1 MSPGDRGGRMD
12 QVELAREVS
21 LTGADG
27 RLNPA
32 AVGWARRPI
41 FDTSGIVKGPHRTW
55 GRAKRWE
62 YWNVISPTHIL
73 ALTVSSIDYAAV
85 HEVWIFERA
94 SGSTW
99 TRAVTLLPARDVDLP
114 ANLNA
119 GPARARA
126 KDLEIDLDP
135 LPDGGTRLRATIP
148 EASFDVAVTRPA
160 DYDCVAVVV
169 PWSKTRFQY
178 TVKDVALSASGVVT
192 TAGAEHEVPAGS
204 WEVLDHGRGR
214 WPYDVTWNWGA
225 GSGQVPRTTCRGM
238 TSPTG
243 AACGTSPAAEP
254 SLSTASSDGP
264 RTSTTAGDWPV
275 PRPHIGEVRV
285 LVMASFLVYPRSV
298 RGPQQPAGHRA
309 RPGGRR
315 LPSRGRGR
323 HLARRSCSSAEQ
335 GRRRWCSCRRR
346 SRPWTEGCAVAAPEG
361 APSSCRRPHRAL
373 PRRGTRL
380 RR

>member
-1 MSPGDRGGRMD
+1 MD

-41 FDTSGIVKGPHRTW
+41 LDTSGIVKGPHRTW

-99 TRAVTLLPARDVDLP
+99 TRAVTVLPARDVDLP

-178 TVKDVALSASGVVT
+178 TVKDVALSAAGVVT
-192 TAGAEHEVPAGS
+192 TAGVEHEVPAGS
-204 WEVLDHGRGR
+204 WAVLDHGRGR

-225 GSGQVPRTTCRGM
+225 GSGQ
-238 TSPTG
+238 
-243 AACGTSPAAEP
+243 
-254 SLSTASSDGP
+254 
-264 RTSTTAGDWPV
+264 
-275 PRPHIGEVRV
+275 
-285 LVMASFLVYPRSV
+285 
-298 RGPQQPAGHRA
+298 
-309 RPGGRR
+309 
-315 LPSRGRGR
+315 SRGRRVGLQVGGKWTSGTGSTENGLVVDG
-323 HLARRSCSSAEQ
+323 HLYKIHDELTWEYDLADWR
-335 GRRRWCSCRRR
+335 
-346 SRPWTEGCAVAAPEG
+346 RPWHVTGGGLDATLVPFFDKRSTNNLVVV
-361 APSSCRRPHRAL
+361 SSRTDQCFGHWSGTYTTPHGGNIAFDGLIGWAEDVHNRW
-373 PRRGTRL
+373 
-380 RR
+380 

>member
-1 MSPGDRGGRMD
+1 MD
-12 QVELAREVS
+12 QVELATVVS

-41 FDTSGIVKGPHRTW
+41 LDTSGIVKGPHRTW

-99 TRAVTLLPARDVDLP
+99 TRAVTVLPARDVDLP

-160 DYDCVAVVV
+160 GYDCVAVVV

-178 TVKDVALSASGVVT
+178 TVKDVALSAAGVVT

-204 WEVLDHGRGR
+204 WAVLDHGRGR

-225 GSGQVPRTTCRGM
+225 GSGQ
-238 TSPTG
+238 
-243 AACGTSPAAEP
+243 
-254 SLSTASSDGP
+254 
-264 RTSTTAGDWPV
+264 
-275 PRPHIGEVRV
+275 
-285 LVMASFLVYPRSV
+285 
-298 RGPQQPAGHRA
+298 
-309 RPGGRR
+309 
-315 LPSRGRGR
+315 SRGRRVGLQVGGKWTSGTGSTENGLVVDG
-323 HLARRSCSSAEQ
+323 HLYKIHDELTWEYDLADWR
-335 GRRRWCSCRRR
+335 
-346 SRPWTEGCAVAAPEG
+346 RPWHVTGGGLDATLVPFFDKRSTNNLVVV
-361 APSSCRRPHRAL
+361 SSRTDQCFGHWSGTYTTPHGGNIAFDGLIGWAEDVHNRW
-373 PRRGTRL
+373 
-380 RR
+380 

>member
-1 MSPGDRGGRMD
+1 MD
-12 QVELAREVS
+12 QVELATVVS

-41 FDTSGIVKGPHRTW
+41 LDTSGIAKGPHRTW

-99 TRAVTLLPARDVDLP
+99 TRAVTVLPARDVDLP
-114 ANLNA
+114 ANLND

-178 TVKDVALSASGVVT
+178 TVKDVALSATGVVT
-192 TAGAEHEVPAGS
+192 TAGVEHEVPAGS
-204 WEVLDHGRGR
+204 WAVLDHGRGR
-214 WPYDVTWNWGA
+214 WPYDVKWTWGA
-225 GSGQVPRTTCRGM
+225 GSGQ
-238 TSPTG
+238 
-243 AACGTSPAAEP
+243 
-254 SLSTASSDGP
+254 
-264 RTSTTAGDWPV
+264 
-275 PRPHIGEVRV
+275 
-285 LVMASFLVYPRSV
+285 
-298 RGPQQPAGHRA
+298 
-309 RPGGRR
+309 
-315 LPSRGRGR
+315 SRGRRVGLQVGGKWTSGTGSTENGLVVDG
-323 HLARRSCSSAEQ
+323 HLYKIHDELTWEYDLADWR
-335 GRRRWCSCRRR
+335 
-346 SRPWTEGCAVAAPEG
+346 RPWRVTGGGLDATLVPFFDKRSTNNLVVV
-361 APSSCRRPHRAL
+361 SSRTDQCFGHWSGTYTTPHG
-373 PRRGTRL
+373 GTIAFDGLIGWAEDVHNRW
-380 RR
+380 

>member
-1 MSPGDRGGRMD
+1 MD
-12 QVELAREVS
+12 QVELATVVS

-41 FDTSGIVKGPHRTW
+41 LDTSGIVKGPHRTW

-99 TRAVTLLPARDVDLP
+99 TRAVTVLPARDVDLP
-114 ANLNA
+114 ANLND

-178 TVKDVALSASGVVT
+178 TVKDVALSAIGVVT
-192 TAGAEHEVPAGS
+192 TAGVEHEVPAGS
-204 WEVLDHGRGR
+204 WAVLDHGRGR

-225 GSGQVPRTTCRGM
+225 GSGQ
-238 TSPTG
+238 
-243 AACGTSPAAEP
+243 
-254 SLSTASSDGP
+254 
-264 RTSTTAGDWPV
+264 
-275 PRPHIGEVRV
+275 
-285 LVMASFLVYPRSV
+285 
-298 RGPQQPAGHRA
+298 
-309 RPGGRR
+309 
-315 LPSRGRGR
+315 SRGRRVGLQVGGKWTSGTGSTENGLVVDG
-323 HLARRSCSSAEQ
+323 HLYKIHDELTWEYDLADWR
-335 GRRRWCSCRRR
+335 
-346 SRPWTEGCAVAAPEG
+346 RPWHVTGGGLDATLVPFFDKRSANNLVVV
-361 APSSCRRPHRAL
+361 SSRTDQCFGHWSGTYTTPHG
-373 PRRGTRL
+373 GTIAFDGLIGWAEDVHNRW
-380 RR
+380 

>member
-1 MSPGDRGGRMD
+1 MD
-12 QVELAREVS
+12 QVELATVVS

-41 FDTSGIVKGPHRTW
+41 LDTSGIVKGPHRTW

-99 TRAVTLLPARDVDLP
+99 TRAVTVLPSRDVDLP
-114 ANLNA
+114 ANLND

-178 TVKDVALSASGVVT
+178 TVKDVALSAIGVVT
-192 TAGAEHEVPAGS
+192 TAGVEHEVPAGS
-204 WEVLDHGRGR
+204 WAVLDHGRGR

-225 GSGQVPRTTCRGM
+225 GSGQ
-238 TSPTG
+238 
-243 AACGTSPAAEP
+243 
-254 SLSTASSDGP
+254 
-264 RTSTTAGDWPV
+264 
-275 PRPHIGEVRV
+275 
-285 LVMASFLVYPRSV
+285 
-298 RGPQQPAGHRA
+298 
-309 RPGGRR
+309 
-315 LPSRGRGR
+315 SRGRRVGLQVGGKWTSGTGSTENGLVVDG
-323 HLARRSCSSAEQ
+323 HLYKIHDELTWEYDLADWR
-335 GRRRWCSCRRR
+335 
-346 SRPWTEGCAVAAPEG
+346 RPWHVTGGGLDATLVPFFDKRSTNNLVVV
-361 APSSCRRPHRAL
+361 SSRTDQCFGHWSGTYATPHD
-373 PRRGTRL
+373 GTIAFDGLIGWAEDVHNRW
-380 RR
+380 